1 MTLMFELIKHM
12 ASSLPAASNA
22 LIQFILFIYLFIYL
36 FIFSSK
42 WWDQICQVSSSSA
55 KQKSLVSIEKKKKIK
70 PRIFDHLDTLL
81 FLNTIYYSK
90 WNLAIAT
97 IS

>member
-22 LIQFILFIYLFIYL
+22 LYSVYIIYLFIYL

-55 KQKSLVSIEKKKKIK
+55 KQKSLVSIEKKK
-70 PRIFDHLDTLL
+70 LNQE
-81 FLNTIYYSK
+81 FLTIWTPSYFKHYI
-90 WNLAIAT
+90 LQ
-97 IS
+97 